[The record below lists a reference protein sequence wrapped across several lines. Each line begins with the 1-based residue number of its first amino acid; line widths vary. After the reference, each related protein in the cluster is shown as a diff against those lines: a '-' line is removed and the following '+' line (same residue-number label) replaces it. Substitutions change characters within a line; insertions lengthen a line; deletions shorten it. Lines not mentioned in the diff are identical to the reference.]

1 MTQKVFLWP
10 VSIDDQIARLDNQI
24 SISSDELR
32 DLEADLENTAEDWPE
47 YLELTI
53 LMSSVQTFIDTCA
66 EELEA
71 ILCEVNY

>member
-24 SISSDELR
+24 SISSDDLREL
-32 DLEADLENTAEDWPE
+32 ESDLENTPEDCDE
-47 YLELTI
+47 YIEL
-53 LMSSVQTFIDTCA
+53 SSMIDNVQTFIDTCA